1 MKIKKNINK
10 LIIKKIAEITFVV
23 AFMLFTIPFCHKLR
37 DKVSIAKSYDNIT
50 YTSLTVSDDINYDM
64 FPMHNDYALENIKPT
79 ILCISND
86 TYTKENY
93 IVNLIINK
101 NSTLDYNLI
110 NIAINNEVYSLNK
123 MNKIENNDSYIF
135 PIINSNIV
143 STVQKYEFKLW
154 INDRATDEVQGTNL
168 ELYFSLEKNTATV

>member
-37 DKVSIAKSYDNIT
+37 DKVSIAKSYDNII
-50 YTSLTVSDDINYDM
+50 YTSLTVNDDIKYDM
-64 FPMHNDYALENIKPT
+64 YPMHNDYALENVKPAT
-79 ILCISND
+79 LTVTND

-93 IVNLIINK
+93 TINLMINK

-110 NIAINNEVYSLNK
+110 NIAINNEIYSLSK
-123 MNKIENNDSYIF
+123 MNKIEDNDSYIF
-135 PIINSNIV
+135 PIINSDIV

-154 INDRATDEVQGTNL
+154 INDSASDEIQGTNL
-168 ELYFSLEKNTATV
+168 ELSFSLEKNTATM